1 LLKSTTHRKVYIFF
15 ISCLAASISLGKAPM
30 SLSLIGLTLNWLFE
44 IDFQLKWKKIKD
56 QKYLPIIFSGLFL
69 IELFWL
75 PFSQDFTIGLNVLRI
90 KLPLFL
96 LPLIIGSSIGFSKKE
111 WKIIITTFFIGILV
125 STSWVY
131 LVSLEIL
138 PTKKDSGTIRD
149 ASIFMSHIRYSTLL
163 SFSAVLV
170 FCFAF
175 KNVINKVLA
184 LVFFLWLFFLIFKL
198 ATITA
203 ILGLFF
209 ALLFLLVALLFFSQN
224 KFKKAFTL
232 GITSLFFLA
241 GTYTSAIFKDF
252 YHVKNKERS
261 LQTHSI
267 GGEKYQHD
275 LQDNTTENGY
285 YLWENIAQKE
295 LERVWNRKSKISFNS
310 KDKKNQPIKAS
321 LYRYLTSKGLN
332 KDSVG
337 LNKLTQKEIQ
347 KIENGET
354 SSVSYNNFEK
364 RIISLLYQRES
375 RKKNSDANNQT
386 INQRV
391 VFWKAGLDIF
401 LNQPIF
407 GHGPG
412 GAKTQYKKYYR
423 NQNTSL
429 TKSNQLLA
437 HNQFITQAIN
447 LGALGT
453 ILWLFVLVYSFLK
466 VEKEIFIF
474 LVPYLILM
482 FFAFMSDDMLE
493 VQAGATIFTFFGT
506 LLLFYNSKSLEVSQ
520 KSN

>member
-1 LLKSTTHRKVYIFF
+1 
-15 ISCLAASISLGKAPM
+15 
-30 SLSLIGLTLNWLFE
+30 
-44 IDFQLKWKKIKD
+44 
-56 QKYLPIIFSGLFL
+56 
-69 IELFWL
+69 
-75 PFSQDFTIGLNVLRI
+75 
-90 KLPLFL
+90 
-96 LPLIIGSSIGFSKKE
+96 
-111 WKIIITTFFIGILV
+111 
-125 STSWVY
+125 
-131 LVSLEIL
+131 
-138 PTKKDSGTIRD
+138 
-149 ASIFMSHIRYSTLL
+149 
-163 SFSAVLV
+163 
-170 FCFAF
+170 
-175 KNVINKVLA
+175 
-184 LVFFLWLFFLIFKL
+184 L

-203 ILGLFF
+203 ILGLSF

-224 KFKKAFTL
+224 KLKKIYIL
-232 GITSLFFLA
+232 GIATLFFLV
-241 GTYTSAIFKDF
+241 GFYTSAIFNDF
-252 YHVKNKERS
+252 YHIKNNERS

-275 LQDNTTENGY
+275 FQDNTTENGY

-295 LERVWNRKSKISFNS
+295 LERAWNRKSKISFNS

-321 LYRYLTSKGLN
+321 LYRFLTSKGLN

-337 LNKLTQKEIQ
+337 LNKLTQKEVK

-354 SSVSYNNFEK
+354 SSVSYSNFEK
-364 RIISLLYQRES
+364 RIRSIIYQRES
-375 RKKNSDANNQT
+375 RKKNSDPNNQT
-386 INQRV
+386 INQRL

-407 GHGPG
+407 GYGPG
-412 GAKTQYKKYYR
+412 GAKAQYKKYYK

-447 LGALGT
+447 LGAPGT

-474 LVPYLILM
+474 LVPFLILM

-493 VQAGATIFTFFGT
+493 VQAGATIFSFFGT
-506 LLLFYNSKSLEVSQ
+506 LLVFYNSKSLEVSQ

>member
-1 LLKSTTHRKVYIFF
+1 LLKGTTHRKAYIFF

-30 SLSLIGLTLNWLFE
+30 SISLIGLTLNWLLE
-44 IDFQLKWKKIKD
+44 LDFQLKWKKIKD

-75 PFSQDFTIGLNVLRI
+75 PISKDTTIGLNVLRI
-90 KLPLFL
+90 KLPLLL
-96 LPLIIGSSIGFSKKE
+96 LPLIIGSCTSFFKRE
-111 WKIIITTFFIGILV
+111 WKTIITNFFVGILV
-125 STSWVY
+125 STIWVY

-149 ASIFMSHIRYSTLL
+149 VSIFMSHIRYSVLL
-163 SFSAVLV
+163 SFSAVLIL
-170 FCFAF
+170 CLAF
-175 KNVINKVLA
+175 KNLVNKLIAVII
-184 LVFFLWLFFLIFKL
+184 FLWLLFLIFKL

-203 ILGLFF
+203 ILGLSF
-209 ALLFLLVALLFFSQN
+209 ALLFLFIAFLFSSKN
-224 KFKKAFTL
+224 KKKIVYIA
-232 GITSLFFLA
+232 GIASLFFLTGLY
-241 GTYTSAIFKDF
+241 GTTIVNDF
-252 YHVKNKERS
+252 YHIKSKERTF
-261 LQTHSI
+261 QTHSI

-275 LQDNTTENGY
+275 PQDNTTENGF
-285 YLWENIAQKE
+285 YLWQNIAQKE
-295 LERVWNRKSKISFNS
+295 LERSWNRNSKISFKS
-310 KDKKNQPIKAS
+310 KDKKKQPIKS
-321 LYRYLTSKGLN
+321 TLYRFLTSKGLN

-364 RIISLLYQRES
+364 RIRSLLFQRES
-375 RKKNSDANNQT
+375 RKKNSDPNNQT

-401 LNQPIF
+401 LNQTLF
-407 GHGPG
+407 GYGPG
-412 GAKTQYKKYYR
+412 GAKTQYKKYYKK
-423 NQNTSL
+423 QNTRL

-493 VQAGATIFTFFGT
+493 VQAGVTIFSFFGT
-506 LLLFYNSKSLEVSQ
+506 FLLFYNSKSLEAS
-520 KSN
+520 